1 VPLPSTHGHRPFPLT
16 LAKLDDQGLPKGHLN
31 VPEAAAFCDATTI
44 TELCNDVPEV
54 EIITLLEEQLPH
66 YKLRADSVFGY
77 EHHDWIQ
84 TPMVPSDVPG
94 HLTPTQIQETLQYF
108 LLCSERVSQVTK
120 TYHDIEAVTSLLEEK
135 ERDLELAARIGQS
148 LLKQNCSLSKQN
160 ELLEDQLELAREEIA
175 QLRHEVAMRDN
186 LLHLYTDTV
195 EESEPSS
202 AAPTP
207 LRHCD
212 SSVSL
217 QHCIQLDTLQQ
228 KLRGLEEENQQLRL
242 EATSIVTETCQYEDQ
257 EQQLMLDCVEQFSE
271 VSQQVALLSEELA
284 RKTEDQARQQEEIS
298 ALLAQIVGLQQR
310 CRAYGTEMEE
320 LQQHLASAREVQ
332 RKLRTE
338 VQDLQEKY
346 AECDGLLNEAQEEL
360 KKLRLQSL
368 PSGTI
373 SHYNSVYSLP
383 LDSLAAEI
391 KGTMRKGTETPSSS
405 DYRNVRR
412 VFEMVKAVN
421 QGSRSGSG
429 SLHPLPGSPPS
440 SVAGSPSGTPRPKHH
455 CSDAPCGVLPLEE
468 APGEEE
474 KKVGRP
480 GTPGRQDLEL
490 ALQRL
495 TAWKEAQ
502 EAEPTLEKLGRDA
515 ESSSGVL
522 TPSESLLSGSSDP
535 LGGSI
540 FSMGSLSYLPDK
552 LQIVKPLEGSV
563 TLHHWQQL
571 AQPHLAGIL
580 DPRPGVLTKD
590 FRQLEVDIEKVYSLQ
605 DPEEDEEEEKEMVT
619 MTAASRAPLAKDKAY
634 PLLLHSVNN
643 LPQTPATYTIT
654 TCRLV
659 CPSSDVTSV
668 TPSLCHSTA
677 PCCSPAEGIS
687 PIHPRPPQALMSL
700 LKEQGI
706 SAVSKPTLF
715 LPLAP
720 GWRGWPLG
728 SFGLARELHRD
739 VPGAGGGKTSGF
751 SINLVQKL
759 RQLGLDRVVARG
771 ASKAWQVGAQEPPDP
786 GPAAPRQG
794 TG

>member
-1 VPLPSTHGHRPFPLT
+1 MEFLHFIIPFSTIVYHHQPIPQF
-16 LAKLDDQGLPKGHLN
+16 
-31 VPEAAAFCDATTI
+31 
-44 TELCNDVPEV
+44 LCNDVPEV

-257 EQQLMLDCVEQFSE
+257 EQQLMLDCVEH
-271 VSQQVALLSEELA
+271 QQVALLSEELA

-373 SHYNSVYSLP
+373 SHYNSVYSLFP
-383 LDSLAAEI
+383 RGSRFSASFAC
-391 KGTMRKGTETPSSS
+391 
-405 DYRNVRR
+405 RNVRR

-455 CSDAPCGVLPLEE
+455 CSDAPCGVLGAHLAAGSFRLEE

-634 PLLLHSVNN
+634 PLCESHPLSVF
-643 LPQTPATYTIT
+643 
-654 TCRLV
+654 
-659 CPSSDVTSV
+659 
-668 TPSLCHSTA
+668 H
-677 PCCSPAEGIS
+677 
-687 PIHPRPPQALMSL
+687 
-700 LKEQGI
+700 
-706 SAVSKPTLF
+706 LF
-715 LPLAP
+715 P
-720 GWRGWPLG
+720 
-728 SFGLARELHRD
+728 
-739 VPGAGGGKTSGF
+739 
-751 SINLVQKL
+751 
-759 RQLGLDRVVARG
+759 
-771 ASKAWQVGAQEPPDP
+771 
-786 GPAAPRQG
+786 
-794 TG
+794 

>member
-1 VPLPSTHGHRPFPLT
+1 MEGPVT
-16 LAKLDDQGLPKGHLN
+16 
-31 VPEAAAFCDATTI
+31 
-44 TELCNDVPEV
+44 V
-54 EIITLLEEQLPH
+54 EIWSSPAAYCAGGTGPERTSELLIRELEE
-66 YKLRADSVFGY
+66 V
-77 EHHDWIQ
+77 
-84 TPMVPSDVPG
+84 
-94 HLTPTQIQETLQYF
+94 
-108 LLCSERVSQVTK
+108 LCSERVSQVTK

-160 ELLEDQLELAREEIA
+160 ELLEEQLELAREEIA

-298 ALLAQIVGLQQR
+298 TLLAQIVGLQQR

-391 KGTMRKGTETPSSS
+391 KGTMRKGTESPSSL
-405 DYRNVRR
+405 DYRNMRR
-412 VFEMVKAVN
+412 VFETVKAVN
-421 QGSRSGSG
+421 QGTRPRSGSG
-429 SLHPLPGSPPS
+429 SLHPLPGSPPP
-440 SVAGSPSGTPRPKHH
+440 SVAGSPSGTPHPKYN
-455 CSDAPCGVLPLEE
+455 CLDRPCGVLPLEE
-468 APGEEE
+468 ASGEEEE
-474 KKVGRP
+474 KKVGFP
-480 GTPGRQDLEL
+480 GTPGNQDLEL

-502 EAEPTLEKLGRDA
+502 EAEPNLEKLGQDA

-535 LGGSI
+535 PAGSI
-540 FSMGSLSYLPDK
+540 FSMGSLSFLPDK

-590 FRQLEVDIEKVYSLQ
+590 FRQLEVDVEKVYSLQ
-605 DPEEDEEEEKEMVT
+605 DPEEDEEEEEEEKVI
-619 MTAASRAPLAKDKAY
+619 AASRASLAKDKTHPLY
-634 PLLLHSVNN
+634 PSHLHNHYLPPGLPLFRCDLRHPQPLPFRHPLLQSRRGHK
-643 LPQTPATYTIT
+643 PH
-654 TCRLV
+654 
-659 CPSSDVTSV
+659 PSTS
-668 TPSLCHSTA
+668 S
-677 PCCSPAEGIS
+677 
-687 PIHPRPPQALMSL
+687 
-700 LKEQGI
+700 
-706 SAVSKPTLF
+706 
-715 LPLAP
+715 
-720 GWRGWPLG
+720 
-728 SFGLARELHRD
+728 
-739 VPGAGGGKTSGF
+739 
-751 SINLVQKL
+751 
-759 RQLGLDRVVARG
+759 
-771 ASKAWQVGAQEPPDP
+771 P
-786 GPAAPRQG
+786 GPAVSSEGTGNLCCLQAYIISTSGPRLERLASGKLWPSQG
-794 TG
+794 TASGWVRGRWREDQWLQHKFGTEATAAGTRSCGGQRSFEGMASRGSRAP

>member
-1 VPLPSTHGHRPFPLT
+1 MHRLEDGRTLSDYNIQKESTLHLVLCLRGGMQIFVKTLTGKTIILEVEPSDTIENVKAKNEDKGGDYQPIVPGLGTEKALRDRDEEEEEEDGRRRLKATAILYSDLPGGGTEGGGNMGRSQSFPVPLTCLWVSLPSTHGHKPFPLT
-16 LAKLDDQGLPKGHLN
+16 LAKLDDQGGPPKGHLD
-31 VPEAAAFCDATTI
+31 VPQATVLCDATTL

-54 EIITLLEEQLPH
+54 EIITLLGEQLPH

-84 TPMVPSDVPG
+84 TPMVPPDVPK

-120 TYHDIEAVTSLLEEK
+120 TYHDIDAVTSLLEEK

-160 ELLEDQLELAREEIA
+160 ELLEEQLELAREEIA

-228 KLRGLEEENQQLRL
+228 KLKGLEEENQQLRL

-271 VSQQVALLSEELA
+271 VSQQVALLTEELA

-298 ALLAQIVGLQQR
+298 TLLSQIVGLQQR

-320 LQQHLASAREVQ
+320 LQQHLASAKEVQ

-391 KGTMRKGTETPSSS
+391 KGTMRKGSESPSSS
-405 DYRNVRR
+405 DYRNLRR
-412 VFEMVKAVN
+412 VFETVKAVN
-421 QGSRSGSG
+421 QGNRSRSGSG
-429 SLHPLPGSPPS
+429 SLHALPGSPPPS
-440 SVAGSPSGTPRPKHH
+440 LAGSPSGTPPTNRHRPIRSH
-455 CSDAPCGVLPLEE
+455 DGLLLEE
-468 APGEEE
+468 ASGEEEE
-474 KKVGRP
+474 KKAGCP
-480 GTPGRQDLEL
+480 GTPGSRDLAL

-495 TAWKEAQ
+495 AAWQEAQ
-502 EAEPTLEKLGRDA
+502 EAEPGLEKLGRDA

-522 TPSESLLSGSSDP
+522 TPSESLLSVSSDP
-535 LGGSI
+535 PGGSI
-540 FSMGSLSYLPDK
+540 FSMGSLAYLPDK

-590 FRQLEVDIEKVYSLQ
+590 FRQLEVDVEKVYSLQ
-605 DPEEDEEEEKEMVT
+605 DPEEDEEEEEK
-619 MTAASRAPLAKDKAY
+619 
-634 PLLLHSVNN
+634 
-643 LPQTPATYTIT
+643 
-654 TCRLV
+654 
-659 CPSSDVTSV
+659 
-668 TPSLCHSTA
+668 
-677 PCCSPAEGIS
+677 
-687 PIHPRPPQALMSL
+687 
-700 LKEQGI
+700 
-706 SAVSKPTLF
+706 
-715 LPLAP
+715 
-720 GWRGWPLG
+720 
-728 SFGLARELHRD
+728 
-739 VPGAGGGKTSGF
+739 
-751 SINLVQKL
+751 
-759 RQLGLDRVVARG
+759 VA
-771 ASKAWQVGAQEPPDP
+771 ASKAPLTKDKDHPLSFAILPP
-786 GPAAPRQG
+786 PAAVPQRA
-794 TG
+794 

>member
-1 VPLPSTHGHRPFPLT
+1 
-16 LAKLDDQGLPKGHLN
+16 LAKLDEQSPPKGHLD
-31 VPEAAAFCDATTI
+31 VPEAAALCDATTL

-54 EIITLLEEQLPH
+54 EIITLLGEQLPH

-84 TPMVPSDVPG
+84 TPMVPPDVSQ

-120 TYHDIEAVTSLLEEK
+120 TYHDIDAVTSLLEEK

-160 ELLEDQLELAREEIA
+160 ELLEEQLEFAREEIA

-228 KLRGLEEENQQLRL
+228 KLKGLEEENQQLRL

-271 VSQQVALLSEELA
+271 VSQQVAMLTEELA

-298 ALLAQIVGLQQR
+298 VLLAQIVGLQQR

-320 LQQHLASAREVQ
+320 LQQHLASAKEAQ

-368 PSGTI
+368 PTGTI
-373 SHYNSVYSLP
+373 SHHNSMYSLP

-391 KGTMRKGTETPSSS
+391 KGTMRKGTESPLSS
-405 DYRNVRR
+405 DYRNLRR
-412 VFEMVKAVN
+412 VFDTVKAVN
-421 QGSRSGSG
+421 QGSRSRSG
-429 SLHPLPGSPPS
+429 SLHRLPGSPPP
-440 SVAGSPSGTPRPKHH
+440 SVAGSPSGSPTTNRHH
-455 CSDAPCGVLPLEE
+455 SDRSHLLEE
-468 APGEEE
+468 ASGEEEE
-474 KKVGRP
+474 KKVGCP
-480 GTPGRQDLEL
+480 GTPGSQDLAL

-495 TAWKEAQ
+495 AAWQEAQ
-502 EAEPTLEKLGRDA
+502 VAEPILGKLDGDA

-522 TPSESLLSGSSDP
+522 TPSGSLLSCSSDAR
-535 LGGSI
+535 GGSI
-540 FSMGSLSYLPDK
+540 FSMGSLAYLPDK

-590 FRQLEVDIEKVYSLQ
+590 FHQLDVDVEKIYSLQ
-605 DPEEDEEEEKEMVT
+605 DPEEDEEEEEK
-619 MTAASRAPLAKDKAY
+619 APPAQDKAH

-659 CPSSDVTSV
+659 RPSSDVTFV
-668 TPSLCHSTA
+668 TPSLCYSAT

-687 PIHPRPPQALMSL
+687 PIHPPPPQPLLSL

-706 SAVSKPTLF
+706 SAITEPTLF
-715 LPLAP
+715 PSLVP

-728 SFGLARELHRD
+728 SFGLARERHQDGWGISRW
-739 VPGAGGGKTSGF
+739 GGRRVGQERTNGF
-751 SINLVQKL
+751 SVNLVQKL
-759 RQLGLDRVVARG
+759 RQLGLDCVVARG
-771 ASKAWQVGAQEPPDP
+771 ASKGWHVGAREPPDP
-786 GPAAPRQG
+786 GPAPRQG

>member
-1 VPLPSTHGHRPFPLT
+1 MEGPVT
-16 LAKLDDQGLPKGHLN
+16 
-31 VPEAAAFCDATTI
+31 
-44 TELCNDVPEV
+44 V
-54 EIITLLEEQLPH
+54 EIWSSPAAYCSGGPSPERTSELLIRELEE
-66 YKLRADSVFGY
+66 V
-77 EHHDWIQ
+77 
-84 TPMVPSDVPG
+84 
-94 HLTPTQIQETLQYF
+94 
-108 LLCSERVSQVTK
+108 LCSERVSQVTK
-120 TYHDIEAVTSLLEEK
+120 TYHDIDAVTSLLEEK

-160 ELLEDQLELAREEIA
+160 ELLEEQLELAREEIA

-202 AAPTP
+202 TAPTP

-228 KLRGLEEENQQLRL
+228 KLKGLEEENQQLRL

-271 VSQQVALLSEELA
+271 VSQQVALLTEELA

-298 ALLAQIVGLQQR
+298 VLLAQIVGLQQR
-310 CRAYGTEMEE
+310 CRVYGTEMEE
-320 LQQHLASAREVQ
+320 LQQHLASAKEVQ

-368 PSGTI
+368 PTGMI
-373 SHYNSVYSLP
+373 SHHNSMYSLP

-391 KGTMRKGTETPSSS
+391 KGTMRKGTESPSSS
-405 DYRNVRR
+405 DFRNLCR
-412 VFEMVKAVN
+412 VFETVKAVN
-421 QGSRSGSG
+421 QGSRSRSG
-429 SLHPLPGSPPS
+429 SFHPLPGSPPP
-440 SVAGSPSGTPRPKHH
+440 SVAGTPSGSPPTNRHR
-455 CSDAPCGVLPLEE
+455 SDRSHAALLLEE
-468 APGEEE
+468 ASGEEE
-474 KKVGRP
+474 KKKVGCP
-480 GTPGRQDLEL
+480 GTPGSQDLAL
-490 ALQRL
+490 ALQQL
-495 TAWKEAQ
+495 AVWQEAQ
-502 EAEPTLEKLGRDA
+502 VAEPILEKQDVDA
-515 ESSSGVL
+515 ESSSRVL
-522 TPSESLLSGSSDP
+522 TPSGSLLSGSSDP
-535 LGGSI
+535 PGGSI
-540 FSMGSLSYLPDK
+540 FSMGSLAYLPDK

-590 FRQLEVDIEKVYSLQ
+590 FHQLEVDVEKVYSLQ
-605 DPEEDEEEEKEMVT
+605 DPEEDEEEEEKV
-619 MTAASRAPLAKDKAY
+619 AASKAPLAQDKAH

-659 CPSSDVTSV
+659 CPSTDVTFV
-668 TPSLCHSTA
+668 TPSLCYSAT

-687 PIHPRPPQALMSL
+687 PIHPRPPQALLSL

-706 SAVSKPTLF
+706 SAITQPTLF
-715 LPLAP
+715 PSLVP

-728 SFGLARELHRD
+728 SFGLARERHQDGWGTSRW
-739 VPGAGGGKTSGF
+739 GGTWVGQERTNGF

-759 RQLGLDRVVARG
+759 RQLGLDCVVARG
-771 ASKAWQVGAQEPPDP
+771 ASKIWQVGAREPPDP
-786 GPAAPRQG
+786 GPAPRQG

>member
-1 VPLPSTHGHRPFPLT
+1 
-16 LAKLDDQGLPKGHLN
+16 
-31 VPEAAAFCDATTI
+31 
-44 TELCNDVPEV
+44 
-54 EIITLLEEQLPH
+54 
-66 YKLRADSVFGY
+66 
-77 EHHDWIQ
+77 
-84 TPMVPSDVPG
+84 MVPPDVSR

-120 TYHDIEAVTSLLEEK
+120 TYHDIDAVTSLLEEK

-160 ELLEDQLELAREEIA
+160 ELLEEQLELAREEIA

-195 EESEPSS
+195 EESESSS

-242 EATSIVTETCQYEDQ
+242 EATSIVTETSQYEDQ

-271 VSQQVALLSEELA
+271 VSQQVALLTEELT
-284 RKTEDQARQQEEIS
+284 RKTEDQARQQEKIS
-298 ALLAQIVGLQQR
+298 VLLAQIGGLQQR
-310 CRAYGTEMEE
+310 CQVYGTEIEE
-320 LQQHLASAREVQ
+320 LQQHLTSAKEIQ

-346 AECDGLLNEAQEEL
+346 AECGGLLNEAKEEL
-360 KKLRLQSL
+360 KKLRLQSQ

-391 KGTMRKGTETPSSS
+391 KGTMRKGTESPSS
-405 DYRNVRR
+405 DYRNLRR
-412 VFEMVKAVN
+412 VFETVKAVN
-421 QGSRSGSG
+421 QGSRSRSG
-429 SLHPLPGSPPS
+429 SLHPLPGSPQPS
-440 SVAGSPSGTPRPKHH
+440 VVGSPSGSPSTNRHR
-455 CSDAPCGVLPLEE
+455 SDHSPNALLLEE
-468 APGEEE
+468 VSGEEEE
-474 KKVGRP
+474 KKVGCP
-480 GTPGRQDLEL
+480 GTPGSQDLAL

-495 TAWKEAQ
+495 AAWQEAQ
-502 EAEPTLEKLGRDA
+502 EAEPILEKLGRDA
-515 ESSSGVL
+515 ESSSGIL
-522 TPSESLLSGSSDP
+522 TPSESLLSDCSDP
-535 LGGSI
+535 TRGSI
-540 FSMGSLSYLPDK
+540 FSMGSLAYLPDK

-590 FRQLEVDIEKVYSLQ
+590 FHQLEVDVEKVYSLQ
-605 DPEEDEEEEKEMVT
+605 DPEEDEEEEKAV
-619 MTAASRAPLAKDKAY
+619 ASKTLLTKDKAY

-659 CPSSDVTSV
+659 HPSSDVTSV
-668 TPSLCHSTA
+668 TPSLCHSAT
-677 PCCSPAEGIS
+677 PCCSPTEGIS
-687 PIHPRPPQALMSL
+687 PIHRRTPQALLSL

-706 SAVSKPTLF
+706 SAITKPTLSP
-715 LPLAP
+715 PLIP
-720 GWRGWPLG
+720 GWRGWPMG
-728 SFGLARELHRD
+728 SFGLARELLQD
-739 VPGAGGGKTSGF
+739 GSGASRRSGGWDGRKRINGF
-751 SINLVQKL
+751 SINLIQKL
-759 RQLGLDRVVARG
+759 QQLGLDRVVARG
-771 ASKAWQVGAQEPPDP
+771 ASKGWQVGAQEPPDP
-786 GPAAPRQG
+786 GPAPRQG